1 MFKID
6 KRYAKANN
14 QKTIRFTDDLY
25 MQLQNVKRY
34 HLTNWFCN
42 VAAMHL
48 KTWSHWKKNRYLICN
63 DWN

>member
-25 MQLQNVKRY
+25 MQLEAIAKCEKISFN
-34 HLTNWFCN
+34 
-42 VAAMHL
+42 
-48 KTWSHWKKNRYLICN
+48 II
-63 DWN
+63 

>member
-25 MQLQNVKRY
+25 MQLVY
-34 HLTNWFCN
+34 CI
-42 VAAMHL
+42 VD
-48 KTWSHWKKNRYLICN
+48 I
-63 DWN
+63 

>member
-25 MQLQNVKRY
+25 SHLETIAKQENVSFNELVLQCCRY
-34 HLTNWFCN
+34 ALDN
-42 VAAMHL
+42 ME
-48 KTWSHWKKNRYLICN
+48 KTDNSSL
-63 DWN
+63 

>member
-25 MQLQNVKRY
+25 MQLETIAKREKISFNE
-34 HLTNWFCN
+34 LVLQCC
-42 VAAMHL
+42 
-48 KTWSHWKKNRYLICN
+48 RYALEN
-63 DWN
+63 MEPLEKE